1 MRSPRY
7 WVIVLL
13 LMATWVTLTLR
24 AAVDRVLP
32 SEDLSL
38 LPHTLGRWKGQDIPI
53 QSDILAVL
61 GNGRFLDRFYTDPAP
76 SGQSAQPP
84 VSLFIGYFPT
94 QRTGQSIHSPQ
105 NCLPGAGWSFLS
117 SRTITLDQ
125 PGFHHYQVGEYLIT
139 DGTSKEVVLYWY
151 LAQGRSIANDYL
163 AKAYMMLDA
172 IRYNRTDGALVRV
185 VTSLEPGEALA
196 TAEQRDIR
204 FADRLVPLLPRF
216 IPN

>member
-7 WVIVLL
+7 WVILL
-13 LMATWVTLTLR
+13 LLASAWTTLTLR
-24 AAVDRVLP
+24 AAVDHVQP
-32 SEDLSL
+32 SEDLQL
-38 LPHTLGRWKGQDIPI
+38 LPHTIGNWKGQDIPI
-53 QSDILAVL
+53 QPDILAVL
-61 GNGRFLDRFYTDPAP
+61 GDGHFLDRNYTDPAP
-76 SGQSAQPP
+76 SSQSLQPP
-84 VSLFIGYFPT
+84 ISLFIGYFPT

-105 NCLPGAGWSFLS
+105 NCLPGAGWSFVS
-117 SRTITLDQ
+117 SKTVDLHQ
-125 PGFHHYQVGEYLIT
+125 PGFKHYQVGEYLIS

-172 IRYNRTDGALVRV
+172 IRYNRTDGALIRV
-185 VTSLEPGEALA
+185 VTPLEAGETLA

-204 FADRLVPLLPRF
+204 FADRLVPLLPQF

>member
-13 LMATWVTLTLR
+13 LLSTWVTLSLR

-32 SEDLSL
+32 SQDLNL
-38 LPHTLGRWKGQDIPI
+38 LPQTLGRWKGQDVPI
-53 QSDILAVL
+53 QPDILSVL
-61 GNGRFLDRFYTDPAP
+61 GDGRFLDRYYTDPAP
-76 SGQSAQPP
+76 SGQAAQPP
-84 VSLFIGYFPT
+84 ISLFIGYFPT

-105 NCLPGAGWSFLS
+105 NCLPGAGWSFVS
-117 SRTITLDQ
+117 SKIINLDQ
-125 PGFHHYQVGEYLIT
+125 PGFKPYQVGEYLIS

-151 LAQGRSIANDYL
+151 LAQGRSIANDYF
-163 AKAYMMLDA
+163 AKAYMMLNA
-172 IRYNRTDGALVRV
+172 IRYNRTDGALIRV
-185 VTSLEPGEALA
+185 VTPLAPGETLA